1 MPVKIG
7 FRRCFF
13 HLEHSPVAHAY
24 NVCHREIIIASFC
37 VAPFYPSLK
46 LIFTAVNENGG
57 KIGSDV
63 RSGA

>member
-1 MPVKIG
+1 MPVKIE

-13 HLEHSPVAHAY
+13 HLEHFPVHAY
-24 NVCHREIIIASFC
+24 SVCHREIIIASFC

-46 LIFTAVNENGG
+46 LIFTAVNGNRG

-63 RSGA
+63 RSEA